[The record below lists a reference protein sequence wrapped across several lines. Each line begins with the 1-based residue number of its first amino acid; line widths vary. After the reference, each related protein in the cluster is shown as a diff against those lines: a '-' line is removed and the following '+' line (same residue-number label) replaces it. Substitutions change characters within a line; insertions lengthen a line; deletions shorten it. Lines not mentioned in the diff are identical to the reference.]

1 MDNMT
6 ILLGIFAM
14 TVALV
19 AALDLLF
26 VTPSNAPVPM
36 EAALRWSALWVAEVM
51 GFVPAAKS

>member
-1 MDNMT
+1 MT

-36 EAALRWSALWVAEVM
+36 EAALRWSALWVAEAM
-51 GFVPAAKS
+51 GYAPAAKS